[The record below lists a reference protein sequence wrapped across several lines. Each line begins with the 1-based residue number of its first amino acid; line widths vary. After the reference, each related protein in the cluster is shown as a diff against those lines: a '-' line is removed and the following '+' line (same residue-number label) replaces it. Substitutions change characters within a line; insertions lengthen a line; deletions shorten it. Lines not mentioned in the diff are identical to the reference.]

1 MFDFGNHLRMLRERY
16 GISQEELGRRVGRA
30 GSVISNYE
38 NNIKIPTLDV
48 LTTMARIYNVSLD
61 YLVGFD
67 KKDQVVL
74 EGMTDGQRE
83 LIHLFGERIEG
94 EHQAEKRRLVCRP
107 AGNPKP
113 HHAGVFK
120 VISKNARRP
129 EKSGR
134 FFALF
139 SKVTLTPSKLHLRMV
154 HYYLEV
160 QTMAKTILIIEDE
173 EAIQGVV
180 KAFLEDEGYNVVLA
194 SDGLE
199 DGEIP

>member
-67 KKDQVVL
+67 KKDQVIL
-74 EGMTDGQRE
+74 EGHDRWAAGTDPSAGKRV
-83 LIHLFGERIEG
+83 EG

-113 HHAGVFK
+113 HYAGVFK
-120 VISKNARRP
+120 VA
-129 EKSGR
+129 
-134 FFALF
+134 FA
-139 SKVTLTPSKLHLRMV
+139 KLIWCL
-154 HYYLEV
+154 
-160 QTMAKTILIIEDE
+160 
-173 EAIQGVV
+173 
-180 KAFLEDEGYNVVLA
+180 
-194 SDGLE
+194 
-199 DGEIP
+199 

>member
-74 EGMTDGQRE
+74 EWAAGTDPP
-83 LIHLFGERIEG
+83 LGERIEG

-107 AGNPKP
+107 AGDPKP

-120 VISKNARRP
+120 VA
-129 EKSGR
+129 
-134 FFALF
+134 
-139 SKVTLTPSKLHLRMV
+139 
-154 HYYLEV
+154 
-160 QTMAKTILIIEDE
+160 
-173 EAIQGVV
+173 
-180 KAFLEDEGYNVVLA
+180 
-194 SDGLE
+194 
-199 DGEIP
+199 

>member
-83 LIHLFGERIEG
+83 LIHLLVERIEG

-113 HHAGVFK
+113 HHAGVFE
-120 VISKNARRP
+120 VTSKNARRP

-134 FFALF
+134 LFALF
-139 SKVTLTPSKLHLRMV
+139 FKSNTYSIKTPSSYGKLLPGGADH
-154 HYYLEV
+154 
-160 QTMAKTILIIEDE
+160 
-173 EAIQGVV
+173 
-180 KAFLEDEGYNVVLA
+180 
-194 SDGLE
+194 
-199 DGEIP
+199 GENDFNYRG